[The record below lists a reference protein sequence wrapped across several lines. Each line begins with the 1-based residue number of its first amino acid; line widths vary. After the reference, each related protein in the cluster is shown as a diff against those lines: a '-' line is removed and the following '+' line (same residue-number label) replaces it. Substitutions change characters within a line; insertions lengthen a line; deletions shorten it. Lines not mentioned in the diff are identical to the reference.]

1 MVYGIGLGKTVLLEN
16 RERFFYKIDLKETHF
31 NDEN

>member
-16 RERFFYKIDLKETHF
+16 RERFFYNFDLTEKNY
-31 NDEN
+31 NDES